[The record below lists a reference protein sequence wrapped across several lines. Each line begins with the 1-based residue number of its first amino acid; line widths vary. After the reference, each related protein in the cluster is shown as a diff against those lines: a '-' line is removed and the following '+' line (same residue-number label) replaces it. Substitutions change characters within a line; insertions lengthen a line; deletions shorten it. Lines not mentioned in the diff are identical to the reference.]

1 MAGIAASLATPGVA
15 WSSVPPPRPFAPEAI
30 TGGTGVDCL
39 TFTPDGGTALLDI
52 EGSHSSTIAISRRT
66 ADGWSLPR
74 TASFSG
80 RWVDHDPAVAP
91 DGSYLIFTSN
101 RPDTAGGPALH
112 GGHLW
117 RVDRSAKGWSVPTRL
132 PDEVNFGPNIY
143 APGIAANGDLFFLSK
158 DNPSHDFHLYRAAW
172 RSGHY
177 LEPVQLHLGPAD
189 GHELDPAIAPDESFI
204 VFDANYAGRN
214 EPDHLYIAFAD
225 GDHWSNPIDLGDTLD
240 RLQPWGSHLGSDG
253 HTLYFTSDAPLV
265 PGGKRANHIWSVDLA
280 SRLHA
285 QRGDGEAMARVFAP
299 GVISGAANDAAAT
312 FAPDGKTVYFFRSNG
327 QDYDIMTSRFDGAR
341 WSQPVIASF
350 SGHWRDLEPA
360 MAPDGSY
367 LIFAS
372 SRPID
377 DSGKAID
384 GHWGGQ
390 VHPGRGGHLWRVDRR
405 GDGWSTP
412 ALLPDTVNRF
422 DSTFSPAIAA
432 DGSLYFMA
440 ATGPGGH
447 FQLYCSQL
455 KNGEYRAP
463 ELLPFSAGQYGG
475 ADPAVA
481 PDQSFIVFGSNRPP
495 TPAYDSYAFIAFR
508 TRGHWGDPVPLPSAV
523 NSLGGIDEL
532 RLGPDGHTL
541 YLTSNHVVPPDYP
554 KTDGSSAA
562 GLRQMQSWNEG
573 QDNIWVFD
581 LGPWLEHLRNAGR

>member
-1 MAGIAASLATPGVA
+1 REPRPRDQDETEPRCGHLGRAGDVRTRHHGCRRDPVDPAGGADERHRSGAPWRGADLHHFHRALTSRNHTRGCRSHPCGDEIMRRWSCWLAMAGIAASLATPGVA

-299 GVISGAANDAAAT
+299 GVISG
-312 FAPDGKTVYFFRSNG
+312 
-327 QDYDIMTSRFDGAR
+327 
-341 WSQPVIASF
+341 
-350 SGHWRDLEPA
+350 
-360 MAPDGSY
+360 
-367 LIFAS
+367 
-372 SRPID
+372 
-377 DSGKAID
+377 
-384 GHWGGQ
+384 
-390 VHPGRGGHLWRVDRR
+390 
-405 GDGWSTP
+405 
-412 ALLPDTVNRF
+412 
-422 DSTFSPAIAA
+422 
-432 DGSLYFMA
+432 
-440 ATGPGGH
+440 
-447 FQLYCSQL
+447 
-455 KNGEYRAP
+455 
-463 ELLPFSAGQYGG
+463 
-475 ADPAVA
+475 
-481 PDQSFIVFGSNRPP
+481 
-495 TPAYDSYAFIAFR
+495 
-508 TRGHWGDPVPLPSAV
+508 
-523 NSLGGIDEL
+523 
-532 RLGPDGHTL
+532 
-541 YLTSNHVVPPDYP
+541 
-554 KTDGSSAA
+554 
-562 GLRQMQSWNEG
+562 
-573 QDNIWVFD
+573 
-581 LGPWLEHLRNAGR
+581 